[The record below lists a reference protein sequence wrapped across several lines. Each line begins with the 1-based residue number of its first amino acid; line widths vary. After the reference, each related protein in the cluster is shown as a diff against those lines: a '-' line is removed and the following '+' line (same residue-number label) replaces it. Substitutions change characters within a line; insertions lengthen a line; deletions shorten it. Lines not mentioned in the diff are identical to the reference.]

1 MDPGSGAG
9 GQAYERGLRESD
21 GFDLSRPVR
30 SFLSTVRWVLFE
42 PVAFFRRL
50 PRRGRALNPVICVS
64 VRPDLGSP
72 SHFSPPRSIP
82 WREMKCRTCATH

>member
-21 GFDLSRPVR
+21 GFDLSRLVR
-30 SFLSTVRWVLFE
+30 SFLSTVRRVPFE
-42 PVAFFRRL
+42 PVAFVRRL

-72 SHFSPPRSIP
+72 RISRRPVRSPGER
-82 WREMKCRTCATH
+82 